1 MSSREVIP
9 NTKLEA
15 ALSVADEIRRA
26 IGYLSRPGDVGEIRV
41 PKAGR
46 NRTISGYFSDSERMA
61 QEVEVLETL
70 RFPGVYRTLN
80 PVNAALLAR
89 ADNKLKKYVEY
100 ATSDADIVCRR
111 WMIADLDPKRP
122 AGISSSDPEH
132 AAALELARQIWGELH
147 AEGWPEPI
155 FADSGN
161 GAHLLYPI
169 DLPNDA
175 EAADLIKRC
184 LRALAARFNTDVVAV
199 DEGMYNA
206 SRIFKVYGTTA
217 RKGDST
223 DDRPHRVSRMLEVPS
238 ALTVLPIDLLHELA
252 AQAPEKPAGRV
263 VAMPQRPERGAFDVE
278 RFLLQHGVKFRPPV
292 AHDGGRKFVLEECLW
307 DPSHRAPAVFE
318 GADGKL
324 GFHCFHNSCQGRGWR
339 EFRSHLESSAV
350 SSTLA
355 QFPAPGA
362 CSDVPDDH
370 GQPASGPGGDGAR
383 VEDNTSSVFRSLA
396 PYPAPLGEDAYYGTA
411 GRFVRLVEPHTEADP
426 SFMLIQFLGYVGN
439 IVGRRAFVWA
449 GADKHYSNIFLCG
462 VGPTSSGRK
471 GSAAGPAQL
480 FFSGID
486 EDWVRS
492 LQSGLSSGEGLIWC
506 VRDPI
511 YRREKVSQGKGK
523 PGEYD
528 DVLVDPGVA
537 DKRLL
542 VQQSEFFGALQA
554 MRRQGNNLSPTMRD
568 AFDKGHLNSMVK
580 NSPAK
585 ATGAHITIVGN
596 ITKEELLRAML
607 IDEMDNGFANRFLWA
622 CSRRS
627 KCLPEGGRMWEIIQ
641 GESFRKLQG
650 DFNRI
655 HYKVEGAIRR
665 DADAADI
672 WGYDDRPDTGV
683 YRKLTEERHGMFGA
697 CTARAA
703 AITLRVSLIY
713 ALLDG
718 ANEIRK
724 EHLMAALEVWRYCE
738 DSAKYIFGDA
748 LGDPTA
754 DEILRALRA
763 APAGM
768 TRTEVA
774 ALFDRH
780 KSVAEISR
788 ALLVLHNR
796 SLVRFEQQK
805 TRGRSVERWYAVW
818 QSAATEE

>member
-1 MSSREVIP
+1 MSTLEGIP
-9 NTKLEA
+9 NT
-15 ALSVADEIRRA
+15 SVNVAGDVEDEIRRA
-26 IGYLSRPGDVGEIRV
+26 IGYLSRPDDVGEVRV

-46 NRTISGYFSDSERMA
+46 NRTISGYFSDPERMA
-61 QEVEVLETL
+61 QEVEGLEAL

-80 PVNAALLAR
+80 PVNPALLAR

-132 AAALELARQIWGELH
+132 AAALDLARQIRGELH

-223 DDRPHRVSRMLEVPS
+223 DERPHRVSRMLEVPA
-238 ALTVLPIDLLHELA
+238 ALTVVPIDLLHAAA

-263 VAMPQRPERGAFDVE
+263 VAMPHRPERGTFDLE
-278 RFLLQHGVKFRPPV
+278 RFLAQHGVRFRPPV
-292 AHDGGRKFVLEECLW
+292 AHEGGRKFVLEECPW
-307 DPSHRAPAVFE
+307 DPSHRAPDAAVFE

-339 EFRSHLESSAV
+339 EFRSLLESFDAASV
-350 SSTLA
+350 LS

-362 CSDVPDDH
+362 CPGTPGELSPEGTTTVA
-370 GQPASGPGGDGAR
+370 GQRGAERGGGGIR
-383 VEDNTSSVFRSLA
+383 VEDNASSIFQRLA
-396 PYPAPLGEDAYYGTA
+396 PYPAPLGEDAYYGIA
-411 GRFVRLVEPHTEADP
+411 GRFVRLVEPHTEAD
-426 SFMLIQFLGYVGN
+426 SVLH
-439 IVGRRAFVWA
+439 A
-449 GADKHYSNIFLCG
+449 GAVPGLRRQRARTPHLRLGGRGSALSEHLRLRRRSH
-462 VGPTSSGRK
+462 VRGRK
-471 GSAAGPAQL
+471 GSAAGPSQL
-480 FFSGID
+480 FFKDID

-492 LQSGLSSGEGLIWC
+492 IQSGLSSGEGLIWC

-523 PGEYD
+523 PAEYEE
-528 DVLVDPGVA
+528 VLVDPGVD

-542 VQQSEFFGALQA
+542 VHESEFFGALQA
-554 MRRQGNNLSPTMRD
+554 MRRQGNTLSPTMRA
-568 AFDKGHLNSMVK
+568 AFDKGNLNSMVK

-585 ATGAHITIVGN
+585 ATDAHITIVGN

-607 IDEMDNGFANRFLWA
+607 VDEMDNGFANRFLWA

-627 KCLPEGGRMWEIIQ
+627 KCLPEGGRMWE
-641 GESFRKLQG
+641 
-650 DFNRI
+650 
-655 HYKVEGAIRR
+655 
-665 DADAADI
+665 
-672 WGYDDRPDTGV
+672 
-683 YRKLTEERHGMFGA
+683 
-697 CTARAA
+697 
-703 AITLRVSLIY
+703 
-713 ALLDG
+713 
-718 ANEIRK
+718 
-724 EHLMAALEVWRYCE
+724 
-738 DSAKYIFGDA
+738 
-748 LGDPTA
+748 
-754 DEILRALRA
+754 ALRA
-763 APAGM
+763 SRSESSRRISTGFTTPSKDRPSDGM
-768 TRTEVA
+768 QTPPTFGVTM
-774 ALFDRH
+774 
-780 KSVAEISR
+780 ISPMPG
-788 ALLVLHNR
+788 
-796 SLVRFEQQK
+796 SM
-805 TRGRSVERWYAVW
+805 
-818 QSAATEE
+818 AT